1 MPCCSTKL
9 DSDQPAILEGGEADA
24 LGKGVG
30 IIRPMLLRAGLVSFA
45 LLLASRLLGL
55 LRESVQA
62 ATLGA
67 GAAAD
72 VAILMLTLPDLL
84 SGVLAAGGLAYVLL
98 PLWARQTPA
107 GQAASQRRV
116 AQALLAVG
124 TAAALAVL
132 LLPGLAGR
140 SLAPGLSGAADP
152 SLAHAALGWSALCLP
167 LALLAAL
174 WNTRLQHQRD
184 VLGAYGA
191 SLWVNGLVVLAL
203 WGAGHWPT
211 VWVETLG
218 SGMLLGMLARL
229 LWLRWRLQRGAVPTD
244 TSAPA
249 LRRTPAAHDS
259 VPPAP
264 VWLWAL
270 ASAGL
275 PLLLPL
281 VARSLAS
288 AEGEGALTRFH
299 YGWKLVELPLVLAVQ
314 LVAMLSLPRLAR
326 AWADPAA
333 DTRGARTDALRHA
346 FVLAWVLACAAAA
359 ALAGLA
365 PALAQLLFGWG
376 RMPPDAVAQVAHSAR
391 IGAWSLLPQ
400 ALLAVLMTLLAST
413 GRLRQAV
420 AAYALAL
427 LVLVLVLGMAWAARW
442 ALPGGAG
449 VMVALNA
456 ALLAAALWLLR
467 SEHQRA
473 LPALCARDLLPAAL
487 AAVAAAAVGARW
499 GLEDRWAGLL
509 QALLL
514 AGSVLGVAWLAS
526 PGWRAALRR

>member
-1 MPCCSTKL
+1 
-9 DSDQPAILEGGEADA
+9 
-24 LGKGVG
+24 
-30 IIRPMLLRAGLVSFA
+30 MLLRAGLVSFA

-84 SGVLAAGGLAYVLL
+84 TGVLAAGGLAYVLL

-107 GQAASQRRV
+107 GQAASQRQV
-116 AQALLAVG
+116 AQLLLAVG

-132 LLPGLAGR
+132 LLPGLASR
-140 SLAPGLSGAADP
+140 PLAPGLSGAGP
-152 SLAHAALGWSALCLP
+152 SLAHAALRWSALCLP

-191 SLWVNGLVVLAL
+191 SLWVNGAVVLAL
-203 WGAGHWPT
+203 WGAGRWPT
-211 VWVETLG
+211 VWVQTLG
-218 SGMLLGMLARL
+218 GGLLLGMLARL
-229 LWLRWRLQRGAVPTD
+229 LWLRWRLQRGAAPTD
-244 TSAPA
+244 TPA
-249 LRRTPAAHDS
+249 RQCPPAAGAS

-288 AEGEGALTRFH
+288 VDSEGALTRFH
-299 YGWKLVELPLVLAVQ
+299 YAWKLVELPLVLAVQ

-333 DTRGARTDALRHA
+333 DTHGARTEALRHA

-376 RMPPDAVAQVAHSAR
+376 RMPPDAVAQMADSAR
-391 IGAWSLLPQ
+391 IGAWTLLPQ

-427 LVLVLVLGMAWAARW
+427 LVLVLGTAWAARW
-442 ALPGGAG
+442 GLPGGAG

-467 SEHQRA
+467 SEHPRA
-473 LPALCARDLLPAAL
+473 RPALCARDLLPAAV
-487 AAVAAAAVGARW
+487 AALAAAAVGARW
-499 GLEDRWAGLL
+499 GLEDRWGGLL